1 MDASQQSGPT
11 RGHSRNKSG
20 ARTSRPRSS
29 TKGPLDADE
38 APLPSPLSLQQANRL
53 SAGGSRP
60 SSPRVSL
67 THAARSPG
75 TGTSLRSSTPAS
87 EAPVTTKDFSFLL
100 RPEIYH
106 QISPLSI
113 PAPFRHPSRQ
123 PAPETPI
130 PELLA
135 GGHFRAAAI
144 AAVQA
149 LTSSPVP
156 AAAAAAHPPVTDPAD
171 HARIFELLYTR
182 LACLCLAD
190 AVPLAAQEAK
200 ALEDLNSAFYLDPLT
215 GAHLVPWHLRTL
227 AVRLQTIGFGDP
239 RRAVMSYYELARE
252 ARAEIA
258 RARAATAAP
267 RDGHAAD
274 ATAAAAA
281 AELWKRRLADLG
293 IKVAGALV
301 EMDDLAG
308 AADHLTSLAS
318 TATDGDDG
326 QLAVARA
333 LLWLHLGDVEAARR
347 CVRRE
352 GDSGGS
358 SGTGERVVAALADMA
373 DGEYEVALGKWRE
386 LRDETKESGT
396 ENEMIGVNLAVCLLY
411 TGRMEE
417 GRDILEDMV
426 GEGQTSHTLL
436 FNLTTMYELC
446 TDRAKVLKLRLA
458 ERVADMQPSSQGW
471 EKTNADFKL

>member
-1 MDASQQSGPT
+1 MDASQQSGPA

-20 ARTSRPRSS
+20 ARTSRPRSA

-38 APLPSPLSLQQANRL
+38 GPLASPLSVQQANRF
-53 SAGGSRP
+53 STGGSRP

-67 THAARSPG
+67 AHPMRSPG
-75 TGTSLRSSTPAS
+75 TGTPLRSSTPAS
-87 EAPVTTKDFSFLL
+87 EVPVTTKDFSFLL

-113 PAPFRHPSRQ
+113 PVPFRHPSRQ

-130 PELLA
+130 PDLLA
-135 GGHFRAAAI
+135 AGQFRAAAI

-239 RRAVMSYYELARE
+239 RRAVMSYYDLARE
-252 ARAEIA
+252 ARVEIA
-258 RARAATAAP
+258 RA
-267 RDGHAAD
+267 HAAVARGD
-274 ATAAAAA
+274 ERSREAGAAAV
-281 AELWKRRLADLG
+281 ELWKRRLADLG

-308 AADHLTSLAS
+308 AAEHLSSMAAVGLS
-318 TATDGDDG
+318 GDDG
-326 QLAVARA
+326 QLAVAQA

-352 GDSGGS
+352 GDAGGS
-358 SGTGERVVAALADMA
+358 SITTTSERVVGALADMA
-373 DGEYEVALGKWRE
+373 DGEYETALGKWRE
-386 LRDETKESGT
+386 LREEMKASGT
-396 ENEMIGVNLAVCLLY
+396 EDEMIGVNLAVCLLY
-411 TGRMEE
+411 TGKMEE
-417 GRDILEDMV
+417 GRDILEEMV
-426 GEGQTSHTLL
+426 GQGQTSHTLL

-446 TDRAKVLKLRLA
+446 TDRAKVLKLGLA
-458 ERVADMQPSSQGW
+458 ERVASMQPSPHGW